1 MAGYS
6 YVPQQYY
13 YNTPEVQFANELSNS
28 SINFANTMNSRVDVA
43 SHDSRYIIVS
53 ASHYSDNASHRAY
66 YNAEN
71 CMQKPM
77 SHNMSALGFNSTAS
91 NMQHVNH
98 YTSVEQGQV
107 PIYNYQGQ
115 TSVVSSAV
123 QYETSHAA
131 NSYNIHGGV
140 SPIYSSAAHIQF
152 VNPSGGMP
160 MNEKIG
166 HANTSAPANCS
177 QMSYATQ
184 YGSDSHNSVS
194 YAITSSNRIN
204 EISAPYSNPNIYDS
218 ASYASNNADRIIE
231 NSAPYLSPNM
241 HNLASYVFNND
252 SRVNANSASCAAP
265 SAHDS
270 ASYDFHNASRI
281 SKNSA
286 PYVTSSIHGSA
297 SHVTP
302 NSSRTHENSAGACL
316 SLSDSPSPS
325 ELDMDVLWPDF
336 RKHCTLIYDPQ
347 FVKFNGGDG
356 ASTWE
361 HINRYVAKL
370 EGATDLMKSVLF
382 PWSLAGAAS
391 LWFKSLSDHEIY
403 TWSLLEQKFHDRFSN
418 DVKDDSDV
426 SINSCSESVLSKEI
440 DLVVE
445 KRVKHKGTAQ
455 LDFSKAKGPIT
466 LASLT
471 RVRED
476 GDRNGE
482 CDIIEQC
489 SVAGVETHP
498 LLSPGQREL
507 KAAEAPAQAANQNE
521 VQTSDCP
528 VATTRLSGAPDCLVA
543 PTGLSG
549 AEMLSAAGPDSTSQT
564 TEAATSVVDPKA
576 KDKREAM
583 EHHRHHQ
590 EGRDM
595 IRVKPPRLSS
605 TFNKVKLTSALP
617 SSQSDH
623 VSSVDKSISD
633 IILHNSER
641 SIEIGNLLVNN
652 KMVSKGI
659 GRCSIRIRKADNSNM
674 LTFKFDPSLLPKF
687 LSTWFVCGNPK
698 SKRRKPKMTC
708 VEKADDNILAS
719 SKSSCQETTS
729 KCMAEWICE
738 KSEPF
743 VCPALKPSPQKDRL
757 KKIKYTFDLTLSDHI
772 FDALLEHN
780 LIRIVDHRVMPSPQS
795 LEVETYCKLHNSF
808 DHNTS
813 NCNMFRRLI
822 QSAINKGRL
831 RFAENQEDD
840 QLSPIGRDGSS
851 KPNRLNSSKD
861 QKTIDEESNSSPPS
875 DGGGS
880 VCDVHMNST
889 SCNDSTKVVEKTLSA
904 GGQESVSS
912 LNRGPIHP
920 AGQGIPDCPVMST
933 GLSGATPDYPAATT
947 RLSGGGHVKP
957 DMPNMP
963 NLKYFGGTGRN
974 QQKGKRPKITSEQ
987 LLAKY
992 LRQNEAKGVDQT
1004 GNVKSSKTPLK
1015 SSRSPPMCRFEDWDW
1030 QGEGFHAVATY
1041 SPFEPPMPMQFG
1053 SAPTYFHPYSSWGWY
1068 DSNSYSSSHFRP
1080 HNVEY
1085 SAPSNSDFGKQPYN
1099 KDRFIPK
1106 NRSGAQNK
1114 NKVVKQVYVVK
1125 KDNRKGKGSDLNSY
1139 VAKPNK
1145 VLDTSAS
1152 SAKTVEKSASNIVGT
1167 KSEPR
1172 NFNVPNVDKD
1182 VLLSKTKSQPRSSL
1196 GLSNWHKKKLEK
1208 LSACELK
1215 KRNMTWVPKGS
1226 SQAQSK
1232 DGARA
1237 KSEMDASKKKKAKIS
1252 TEMFAPNHQSYWS
1265 SHHPYFS
1272 VVPHIGMSSQGMFGY
1287 PSWHYFN
1294 PYMSSCYGGMQPN
1307 YYAYG

>member
-13 YNTPEVQFANELSNS
+13 YNTHEVQFANELSNS

-43 SHDSRYIIVS
+43 SHDSRYIIAS

-107 PIYNYQGQ
+107 PMYNYQGQ

-370 EGATDLMKSVLF
+370 EGATDLVKSVLF

-440 DLVVE
+440 NLFVE
-445 KRVKHKGTAQ
+445 KRVKHKGTAR

-528 VATTRLSGAPDCLVA
+528 VATTRLSSAPDCLVA

-605 TFNKVKLTSALP
+605 MFNKVKLTSALP

-780 LIRIVDHRVMPSPQS
+780 LIRIVDHRAMPSPQS

-861 QKTIDEESNSSPPS
+861 QKTIDEESSSSPPS

-974 QQKGKRPKITSEQ
+974 QQKGKRSEFTSEQ

-1015 SSRSPPMCRFEDWDW
+1015 SSRSPPMRRFEDWDW

>member
-43 SHDSRYIIVS
+43 SHDSRYIIAS

-107 PIYNYQGQ
+107 PMYNYQGQ

-131 NSYNIHGGV
+131 NYYNIHGGV

-286 PYVTSSIHGSA
+286 PYVTSSIHDSA

-361 HINRYVAKL
+361 HINQYVDKL
-370 EGATDLMKSVLF
+370 EGAIDLVKSVLF

-445 KRVKHKGTAQ
+445 KRVKHKGTAR

-543 PTGLSG
+543 PTGLSD

-576 KDKREAM
+576 KDKREVM

-633 IILHNSER
+633 IVLHNSER

-822 QSAINKGRL
+822 QSAINKG
-831 RFAENQEDD
+831 
-840 QLSPIGRDGSS
+840 
-851 KPNRLNSSKD
+851 
-861 QKTIDEESNSSPPS
+861 
-875 DGGGS
+875 
-880 VCDVHMNST
+880 
-889 SCNDSTKVVEKTLSA
+889 
-904 GGQESVSS
+904 
-912 LNRGPIHP
+912 
-920 AGQGIPDCPVMST
+920 
-933 GLSGATPDYPAATT
+933 
-947 RLSGGGHVKP
+947 
-957 DMPNMP
+957 
-963 NLKYFGGTGRN
+963 
-974 QQKGKRPKITSEQ
+974 
-987 LLAKY
+987 
-992 LRQNEAKGVDQT
+992 
-1004 GNVKSSKTPLK
+1004 
-1015 SSRSPPMCRFEDWDW
+1015 
-1030 QGEGFHAVATY
+1030 
-1041 SPFEPPMPMQFG
+1041 
-1053 SAPTYFHPYSSWGWY
+1053 
-1068 DSNSYSSSHFRP
+1068 
-1080 HNVEY
+1080 
-1085 SAPSNSDFGKQPYN
+1085 
-1099 KDRFIPK
+1099 
-1106 NRSGAQNK
+1106 
-1114 NKVVKQVYVVK
+1114 
-1125 KDNRKGKGSDLNSY
+1125 
-1139 VAKPNK
+1139 
-1145 VLDTSAS
+1145 
-1152 SAKTVEKSASNIVGT
+1152 
-1167 KSEPR
+1167 
-1172 NFNVPNVDKD
+1172 
-1182 VLLSKTKSQPRSSL
+1182 
-1196 GLSNWHKKKLEK
+1196 
-1208 LSACELK
+1208 
-1215 KRNMTWVPKGS
+1215 
-1226 SQAQSK
+1226 
-1232 DGARA
+1232 
-1237 KSEMDASKKKKAKIS
+1237 
-1252 TEMFAPNHQSYWS
+1252 
-1265 SHHPYFS
+1265 
-1272 VVPHIGMSSQGMFGY
+1272 
-1287 PSWHYFN
+1287 
-1294 PYMSSCYGGMQPN
+1294 
-1307 YYAYG
+1307 

>member
-13 YNTPEVQFANELSNS
+13 YNMPEVQFANELSNS

-43 SHDSRYIIVS
+43 SHDSRYVIAS

-107 PIYNYQGQ
+107 PMYNYQGQ

-370 EGATDLMKSVLF
+370 EGATDLVKSVLF

-445 KRVKHKGTAQ
+445 KRVKHKGTAR

-641 SIEIGNLLVNN
+641 SIEIVNLLVNN

-947 RLSGGGHVKP
+947 GLSGGGHVKP

-1041 SPFEPPMPMQFG
+1041 FPFGPPMPMQFG

-1152 SAKTVEKSASNIVGT
+1152 SAKIVEKSASNIVGT

>member
-13 YNTPEVQFANELSNS
+13 YNMPEVQFANELSNS
-28 SINFANTMNSRVDVA
+28 SINFANTMNSRVDVT
-43 SHDSRYIIVS
+43 SHDSRYVIVS

-107 PIYNYQGQ
+107 PMYNYQGQ

-241 HNLASYVFNND
+241 HNSASYVFNND

-370 EGATDLMKSVLF
+370 EGATDLVKSVLF

-445 KRVKHKGTAQ
+445 KRVKHKGTAR

-528 VATTRLSGAPDCLVA
+528 VATTRLSDAPDCLVA

-743 VCPALKPSPQKDRL
+743 VCPALRPSPQKDRL

-933 GLSGATPDYPAATT
+933 GLSGATPDYPTATT
-947 RLSGGGHVKP
+947 GLSGGGHVKP

-1015 SSRSPPMCRFEDWDW
+1015 SSRSPPMRRSEDWDW

-1041 SPFEPPMPMQFG
+1041 SPFGPPMPMQFG

>member
-1 MAGYS
+1 
-6 YVPQQYY
+6 
-13 YNTPEVQFANELSNS
+13 
-28 SINFANTMNSRVDVA
+28 MNSHVGVA
-43 SHDSRYIIVS
+43 SHDSRYIIAS

-107 PIYNYQGQ
+107 PMYNYQGQ

-370 EGATDLMKSVLF
+370 EGATYLVKSVLF
-382 PWSLAGAAS
+382 HWSLAGAAS

-426 SINSCSESVLSKEI
+426 SINSCSESVLSKGI

-445 KRVKHKGTAQ
+445 KCVKHKGTAQ

-507 KAAEAPAQAANQNE
+507 KAAEAPAQVANLNE

-729 KCMAEWICE
+729 KCMAE
-738 KSEPF
+738 
-743 VCPALKPSPQKDRL
+743 
-757 KKIKYTFDLTLSDHI
+757 
-772 FDALLEHN
+772 
-780 LIRIVDHRVMPSPQS
+780 
-795 LEVETYCKLHNSF
+795 
-808 DHNTS
+808 
-813 NCNMFRRLI
+813 
-822 QSAINKGRL
+822 
-831 RFAENQEDD
+831 
-840 QLSPIGRDGSS
+840 
-851 KPNRLNSSKD
+851 
-861 QKTIDEESNSSPPS
+861 
-875 DGGGS
+875 
-880 VCDVHMNST
+880 
-889 SCNDSTKVVEKTLSA
+889 
-904 GGQESVSS
+904 
-912 LNRGPIHP
+912 
-920 AGQGIPDCPVMST
+920 
-933 GLSGATPDYPAATT
+933 
-947 RLSGGGHVKP
+947 
-957 DMPNMP
+957 
-963 NLKYFGGTGRN
+963 
-974 QQKGKRPKITSEQ
+974 
-987 LLAKY
+987 
-992 LRQNEAKGVDQT
+992 
-1004 GNVKSSKTPLK
+1004 
-1015 SSRSPPMCRFEDWDW
+1015 
-1030 QGEGFHAVATY
+1030 
-1041 SPFEPPMPMQFG
+1041 
-1053 SAPTYFHPYSSWGWY
+1053 
-1068 DSNSYSSSHFRP
+1068 
-1080 HNVEY
+1080 
-1085 SAPSNSDFGKQPYN
+1085 
-1099 KDRFIPK
+1099 
-1106 NRSGAQNK
+1106 
-1114 NKVVKQVYVVK
+1114 
-1125 KDNRKGKGSDLNSY
+1125 
-1139 VAKPNK
+1139 
-1145 VLDTSAS
+1145 
-1152 SAKTVEKSASNIVGT
+1152 
-1167 KSEPR
+1167 
-1172 NFNVPNVDKD
+1172 
-1182 VLLSKTKSQPRSSL
+1182 
-1196 GLSNWHKKKLEK
+1196 
-1208 LSACELK
+1208 
-1215 KRNMTWVPKGS
+1215 
-1226 SQAQSK
+1226 
-1232 DGARA
+1232 
-1237 KSEMDASKKKKAKIS
+1237 
-1252 TEMFAPNHQSYWS
+1252 
-1265 SHHPYFS
+1265 
-1272 VVPHIGMSSQGMFGY
+1272 
-1287 PSWHYFN
+1287 
-1294 PYMSSCYGGMQPN
+1294 
-1307 YYAYG
+1307 

>member
-43 SHDSRYIIVS
+43 SHDSRYIIAS

-107 PIYNYQGQ
+107 PMYNYQGQ

-160 MNEKIG
+160 VNEKNG

-426 SINSCSESVLSKEI
+426 SINSCSESILSKEI

-445 KRVKHKGTAQ
+445 KRVKHKGTAR

-498 LLSPGQREL
+498 LLSPGQQEL

-528 VATTRLSGAPDCLVA
+528 VATTRLSSAPDCLVA

-576 KDKREAM
+576 KDEREAM
-583 EHHRHHQ
+583 GHHHHHQ

-633 IILHNSER
+633 IVLHNSER

-743 VCPALKPSPQKDRL
+743 VCPALKLSPQKDRL
-757 KKIKYTFDLTLSDHI
+757 KKIKYTFDLTLNDHI

-851 KPNRLNSSKD
+851 EPNRLNSSKD
-861 QKTIDEESNSSPPS
+861 QKTIDEESHSSPPS

-904 GGQESVSS
+904 GG
-912 LNRGPIHP
+912 
-920 AGQGIPDCPVMST
+920 
-933 GLSGATPDYPAATT
+933 
-947 RLSGGGHVKP
+947 HVKP

-963 NLKYFGGTGRN
+963 NLKYFGGTCRN

-1041 SPFEPPMPMQFG
+1041 FPFGPPMPMQFG
-1053 SAPTYFHPYSSWGWY
+1053 SDATYFHPYSSWGWY

-1232 DGARA
+1232 DGAPA